1 MKNFKNKLSVK
12 GSRSLL
18 KAFAEELDKLGYKK
32 DKMSGDINWLLTPT
46 AIICNYDKARYG
58 FHNHDGI
65 SEQRIYVNLPQDWN
79 KGLEL
84 AAEIEEEIPEYV
96 ECIKKINMFGKLN
109 TIYKVI
115 KWHYSYSD
123 CKLEGSDSGSVDRKR
138 FKPST
143 KEAYEAQELAKP
155 QIGKW
160 YISKQQNGILACCTS
175 LDKDGSVIGYGIN
188 NIGH

>member
-96 ECIKKINMFGKLN
+96 ECINTYHDQFTKGKV
-109 TIYKVI
+109 YKVD
-115 KWHYSYSD
+115 KERVSTFNYSFD
-123 CKLEGSDSGSVDRKR
+123 ADDKGTLQKRQVGANRKR
-138 FKPST
+138 
-143 KEAYEAQELAKP
+143 
-155 QIGKW
+155 
-160 YISKQQNGILACCTS
+160 
-175 LDKDGSVIGYGIN
+175 
-188 NIGH
+188 